1 MKPVEL
7 FARAIRNSSLADEI
21 VYDPFL
27 GSGTTLV
34 AAEQLGRICYGAE
47 IAPGYMG
54 VILERAAGLGLTPR
68 LVEAIEAT
76 E

>member
-21 VYDPFL
+21 VHDPFL
-27 GSGTTLV
+27 GSGTTLI
-34 AAEQLGRICYGAE
+34 AAEQLGRICYGCE
-47 IAPGYMG
+47 ISEGYAG
-54 VILERAAGLGLTPR
+54 VILERAAGLGLEPR
-68 LVEAIEAT
+68 LIEVVGVA